1 MVTPDYYEKFS
12 CIGGECRNN
21 CCKGG
26 WDIEVDDDA
35 LERFSRIKGSFG
47 ERVRN
52 AVNEENC
59 FKHIN
64 GHCPLLSDDGW
75 CEMVRHGE
83 DLCIICDEYPRFTE
97 YWEDYCERGISVSCE
112 AAADIILNNNSKM
125 RLAGKSEM
133 CGEPIFTLIYKARSR
148 VFEILQNR
156 DIDIFARMS
165 LALDYTA
172 ELQEQI
178 NIDDYATEPD
188 FEPVDRREDHISM
201 AAYIDFIKDLEILN
215 PSWSDILKKVYCR
228 EKNAPAHTVDELMA
242 EQLIVYFVF
251 RYYLKGAFDCDVL
264 SKMKLAIVSVM
275 TIIAMENALG
285 DFAECARLYSIEIEH
300 DEDNLEAIYDEFLFS
315 DTLTYENI
323 LDMIG

>member
-1 MVTPDYYEKFS
+1 MITPDYYDKFG
-12 CIGGECRNN
+12 CIGGKCRNN

-35 LERFSRIKGSFG
+35 LDRFGQIEGSFG
-47 ERVRN
+47 ERVRS

-59 FKHIN
+59 FKHVD

-75 CEMVRHGE
+75 CEMVRHGKE
-83 DLCIICDEYPRFTE
+83 LCIICDEYPRFTE

-112 AAADIILNNNSKM
+112 AAADIILNNKSKVK
-125 RLAGKSEM
+125 LAGKSEP
-133 CGEPIFTLIYKARSR
+133 CSEPIFTLIYKARNK

-156 DIDIFARMS
+156 DIDIFKRMS

-178 NIDDYATEPD
+178 NIDDYKTEPD
-188 FEPVDRREDHISM
+188 FEPVDRRENHISA
-201 AAYIDFIKDLEILN
+201 AAYIDFIKDLEMLN
-215 PSWSDILKKVYCR
+215 PSWGDILKRVYEH
-228 EKNAPAHTVDELMA
+228 EKNAPVHTVNELMA

-275 TIIAMENALG
+275 TIIAIENVLG

-315 DTLTYENI
+315 DVLTYENI

>member
-1 MVTPDYYEKFS
+1 MVTPDYYDRFS
-12 CIGGECRNN
+12 CIGGKCRNN

-35 LERFSRIKGSFG
+35 LDRFGRIEGSFG
-47 ERVRN
+47 ERVRS

-59 FKHIN
+59 FKHID

-83 DLCIICDEYPRFTE
+83 ELCIICDEYPRFTE
-97 YWEDYCERGISVSCE
+97 YWEDYCERGVSVSCE
-112 AAADIILNNNSKM
+112 AAADIILNNKSKVK
-125 RLAGKSEM
+125 LVGKSEA
-133 CGEPIFTLIYKARSR
+133 CREPIFTLIYKARNN

-156 DIDIFARMS
+156 DIDIFKRMS
-165 LALDYTA
+165 LAFDYTA

-178 NIDDYATEPD
+178 NIDDYETEPD
-188 FEPVDRREDHISM
+188 FEPVDRREGHVSI

-215 PSWSDILKKVYCR
+215 PSWLDILKKVR
-228 EKNAPAHTVDELMA
+228 EHEKNAPAHTVNELMA

-275 TIIAMENALG
+275 TIIAMENVLG